1 MIESKYQFTLKEF
14 IALPDEDVACE
25 LIEGQAVLKRKMAPK
40 FFYSAM
46 QKALL
51 VLLEQWCQQLGQVD
65 PEWGVILQRQAKD
78 WVFTPELTY
87 ISYEH
92 LSPDWM
98 LDEACPVPPELVI
111 EIISPGRIFQELA
124 SKAANYLEAG
134 VLRVWVVDT
143 QARSIA
149 VFLLMH
155 RLKSTQQPYP

>member
-1 MIESKYQFTLKEF
+1 
-14 IALPDEDVACE
+14 
-25 LIEGQAVLKRKMAPK
+25 
-40 FFYSAM
+40 M
-46 QKALL
+46 QKALF
-51 VLLEQWCQQLGQVD
+51 VLLEQWCQQLGRVD

-78 WVFTPELTY
+78 WVPTPELTY
-87 ISYEH
+87 ISYER

-111 EIISPGRIFQELA
+111 EIISPGQIFQELA